1 MSTYIRKKLSRKSG
15 SGGSLYT
22 HANLTVSGTKRLRE
36 DDGNEYGD
44 NAAVDNDNEQ
54 VVLLSAGQHFT
65 TTPISRY
72 RHGRLPGLPSAR
84 PRTRFSPIGCECWAY
99 PSAGGVVYGFF
110 TAVQLK
116 QMGLSNMEEADR
128 SSPNEDGG
136 AADEDRLALTLLR
149 QGAHWWPSW
158 AFYCRHR
165 DNIHRVLYGFHFPP
179 CVHTA
184 YTAPEAA
191 SLGRGKG
198 RRGEVWVLKGSEDVV
213 FYDDHAERDPDKQP
227 WPSIP
232 EGWYARVNLATTP
245 GERCKVFKQFGAT
258 YYENWKDCEDIPKTL
273 EEGVQK
279 GKEYETLLKRM
290 QDPNYVRRWTEN
302 GSTDWPAK
310 AV

>member
-1 MSTYIRKKLSRKSG
+1 MSTYIRKKLFRTSG

-22 HANLTVSGTKRLRE
+22 HTNLTVSGSKRPRE
-36 DDGNEYGD
+36 DDGTEHD
-44 NAAVDNDNEQ
+44 DVDDP
-54 VVLLSAGQHFT
+54 VTLLSAGQHFT

-128 SSPNEDGG
+128 SSPDDGG
-136 AADEDRLALTLLR
+136 ADEDRLALVLLR

-179 CVHTA
+179 SVHTA
-184 YTAPEAA
+184 HTAPEAA
-191 SLGRGKG
+191 SMGRGKG
-198 RRGEVWVLKGSEDVV
+198 RRGRGIWASSLGRV
-213 FYDDHAERDPDKQP
+213 YRRA
-227 WPSIP
+227 
-232 EGWYARVNLATTP
+232 ARS
-245 GERCKVFKQFGAT
+245 R

-290 QDPNYVRRWTEN
+290 QDANYVRRWVDN

-310 AV
+310 AI

>member
-1 MSTYIRKKLSRKSG
+1 MSTYIRKKLFRTSG

-22 HANLTVSGTKRLRE
+22 HTNLTV
-36 DDGNEYGD
+36 
-44 NAAVDNDNEQ
+44 
-54 VVLLSAGQHFT
+54 VLLSSAGQHFT

-84 PRTRFSPIGCECWAY
+84 PRTRFSPIGCECWAF

-128 SSPNEDGG
+128 SSPDDGG
-136 AADEDRLALTLLR
+136 ADEDRLALVLLR
-149 QGAHWWPSW
+149 QGRTGGPAGRST
-158 AFYCRHR
+158 AGTATTSTASC
-165 DNIHRVLYGFHFPP
+165 G
-179 CVHTA
+179 VHGPGQGA
-184 YTAPEAA
+184 
-191 SLGRGKG
+191 G
-198 RRGEVWVLKGSEDVV
+198 GEVWVLKGSEDVV
-213 FYDDHAERDPDKQP
+213 FYDDHADRDPSKQP

-290 QDPNYVRRWTEN
+290 QDANYVRRWVDN
-302 GSTDWPAK
+302 GSTDWPAR